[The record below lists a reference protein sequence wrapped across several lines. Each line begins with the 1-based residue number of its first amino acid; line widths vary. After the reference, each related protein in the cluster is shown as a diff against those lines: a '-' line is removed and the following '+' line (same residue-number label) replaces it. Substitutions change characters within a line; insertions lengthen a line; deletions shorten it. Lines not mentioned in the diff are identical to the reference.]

1 MKNEQKKK
9 VKFDDIIFQNSE
21 GNDSHNG
28 SISLMKPSLNIDDG
42 SSLSL

>member
-9 VKFDDIIFQNSE
+9 VKFDDIILMNSE

-28 SISLMKPSLNIDDG
+28 SISFNKPSLNIDNA